1 MGSTDIDR
9 ACKYLDARDRL
20 GDSASADYEQYLTE
34 AALRCVQKDSQKKD
48 AFRNPWIFKA
58 LLLTVFPS
66 SALSVY
72 HVVDECNSTVDAIPT
87 SAIAWMMVALFQLFI
102 TLMLFWKW
110 RETAILC
117 VPDKSLSLNQRRRVV
132 TFYIANQPMQWA
144 QGLLILFVIILVVAG
159 LSAWMASLVC
169 TIITVAALLGV
180 LFRSEIEPR
189 WKAFCDRN
197 SGKGWFEFLFGDAY
211 KMGD

>member
-1 MGSTDIDR
+1 VLLIEAIALLFTAIGTVISIITVIGSVGSTDIDR

-72 HVVDECNSTVDAIPT
+72 HVLDECNSTVDAIPT
-87 SAIAWMMVALFQLFI
+87 SAIAWMMVALFQLF
-102 TLMLFWKW
+102 L
-110 RETAILC
+110 R
-117 VPDKSLSLNQRRRVV
+117 
-132 TFYIANQPMQWA
+132 
-144 QGLLILFVIILVVAG
+144 
-159 LSAWMASLVC
+159 
-169 TIITVAALLGV
+169 
-180 LFRSEIEPR
+180 
-189 WKAFCDRN
+189 
-197 SGKGWFEFLFGDAY
+197 
-211 KMGD
+211 